1 MDLRTLR
8 AFVEVVRQ
16 GGFSQAAKT
25 IFVTQPTVS
34 KAVRQ
39 LEDELGIPLLDRNG
53 HRSAPSPAGD
63 VVYRHATRMLALREE
78 LLAEL
83 QDLTDLRRGTLRIGL
98 PLIGSSML
106 FAPLF
111 ATYRH
116 RYPGIDIRLT
126 EHGSLQLED
135 ILRAGDI
142 ELGASLLPVSDEF
155 EWQPVRSEPLAVLMP
170 ATHAL
175 ARRAAVRLDDL
186 RAEPLVL
193 LESGFALNRII
204 QQACARRGFEP
215 KVAARSGQMDFMI
228 ALVAAGLGLAFLPR
242 MILEERPQA
251 GLTHV
256 LLDEPDIRWDLAT
269 VWRRDAYLS
278 LAARAWL
285 DLVRETHAGRTQHA
299 PRNPGRTGAA

>member
-39 LEDELGIPLLDRNG
+39 LEDELGLPLLDRNG
-53 HRSAPSPAGD
+53 HRSAPSPAGE
-63 VVYRHATRMLALREE
+63 VVYRHANRMLALREE

-83 QDLTDLRRGTLRIGL
+83 QDLADLRRGTLRIGL

-111 ATYRH
+111 AIYRH

-135 ILRAGDI
+135 ILRAGGI

-155 EWQPVRSEPLAVLMP
+155 EWQPVRSEPLVVLMP
-170 ATHAL
+170 ANHAL

-186 RAEPLVL
+186 RSEPLVL

-204 QQACARRGFEP
+204 LQACARHGFEP
-215 KVAARSGQMDFMI
+215 TVAARSGQMDFMI

-242 MILEERPQA
+242 MVVEARPQA
-251 GLTHV
+251 GLAHV

-278 LAARAWL
+278 RAARAWL
-285 DLVRETHAGRTQHA
+285 DLVRETHAGRA
-299 PRNPGRTGAA
+299 PPDPPRSAP

>member
-215 KVAARSGQMDFMI
+215 KVAALRHWCDEIGRDPAEIEWGVGVEPEDLERFL
-228 ALVAAGLGLAFLPR
+228 AEDGATLVEMGFTQFTLGFNGPSWSVEAGVPFLGWRDEQNARTP
-242 MILEERPQA
+242 A
-251 GLTHV
+251 GV
-256 LLDEPDIRWDLAT
+256 
-269 VWRRDAYLS
+269 S
-278 LAARAWL
+278 
-285 DLVRETHAGRTQHA
+285 
-299 PRNPGRTGAA
+299 